1 MEAFAARRPQR
12 LKRIARLSVRCG
24 ALLAVAL
31 SLAACDKC
39 GRATPINK
47 PWSSACESG
56 PSTN

>member
-1 MEAFAARRPQR
+1 MEATIDRRQQR
-12 LKRIARLSVRCG
+12 LKRAARITVRCG